1 MSEQTRRIAE
11 GILDRLNVSTEDFAA
26 LNVHLH
32 SEHAGGYKAGV
43 LAGLRWLQGYT
54 VAGRVKAKGD
64 WLVVDSVDLDDA
76 IAHVEATGGLR
87 EEKEVPW

>member
-26 LNVHLH
+26 LNAHLH
-32 SEHAGGYKAGV
+32 SEHAAGFTAGL
-43 LAGLRWLQGYT
+43 LAGLRYVRYQKEYDKLT
-54 VAGRVKAKGD
+54 CIGD
-64 WLVVDSVDLDDA
+64 IDDW

-87 EEKEVPW
+87 EEA